1 MSSQSAGE
9 SRPELR
15 RGIGRIGF
23 FALAFGSMIGVGWVT
38 ALGTWLEA
46 AGPLGA
52 VLGFLAGGILMLGIG
67 LCYAEL
73 CAMLPVAGGEVAY
86 AYLAFGTSK
95 AFLVGWFLTFGYL
108 AVSAFEAI
116 SVARVLSY
124 LVPGL
129 DAWPLY
135 TVGGEIVYG
144 SHVALA
150 CVTTG
155 AITWVNY
162 RGVSGAARLQ
172 TILTVGFVLVTL
184 IFLGAGF
191 IGGDSANTRPWFTGV
206 GTTGALA
213 GIATVFV
220 TAPFW
225 FVGFDT
231 IPQGAEEAQHAV
243 QPRTLALLILASI
256 IGATLFYC
264 ALIWSVASTG
274 PWQQIAGAD
283 MPTAAAFRT
292 TMGSPLLANLVL
304 VAALMGLFT
313 SWNGFFLAGSRV
325 LFALGR
331 GQIAPPSL
339 GHTHPRYGTPATA
352 VLLSGVLTAAGACL
366 GRGAMVAFIDVGSFC
381 IALAFLGVSFS
392 TARLRR
398 DQPDFARPFRMPGG
412 RWVPWFAALGAAL
425 ILVVMVVPG
434 SGATLVWPLE
444 WAVLACVTGLGG
456 CAWWIGRRDRAEL
469 SEEERARRVLG
480 EFAEK
485 SVQRE
490 RRGRPG

>member
-1 MSSQSAGE
+1 MTSADVHGA
-9 SRPELR
+9 RPELR

-38 ALGTWLEA
+38 ALGTWLQS

-52 VLGFLAGGILMLGIG
+52 VLGFLAGGMLMLAIG

-86 AYLAFGTSK
+86 AYLAFGTGK

-108 AVSAFEAI
+108 SVSAFEAI
-116 SVARVLSY
+116 SVGRVLSH

-135 TVGGEIVYG
+135 SVGGETVYG
-144 SHVALA
+144 SHLLLAVA
-150 CVTTG
+150 TTG

-172 TILTVGFVLVTL
+172 TVLTVGFVLVTL
-184 IFLGAGF
+184 AFVGAGLL
-191 IGGDSANTRPWFTGV
+191 GGASENTRPWFSGV
-206 GTTGALA
+206 GTPGILA
-213 GIATVFV
+213 GIAAVFV

-231 IPQGAEEAQHAV
+231 IPQGAEEAQQSVA
-243 QPRTLALLILASI
+243 PRTLALLILVSI
-256 IGATLFYC
+256 AGATLFYC
-264 ALIWSVASTG
+264 ALIWGVARTG
-274 PWQQIAGAD
+274 PWQEIANAD

-292 TMGSPLLANLVL
+292 AMGSPLLANLVL
-304 VAALMGLFT
+304 VAALLGLFT

-331 GQIAPPSL
+331 GHIAPPFL
-339 GHTHPRYGTPATA
+339 GGAHARFGTPAAA
-352 VLLSGVLTAAGACL
+352 VLVSGAFTAAGACL

-398 DQPDFARPFRMPGG
+398 DRPDLARPYRLPGG
-412 RWVPWFAALGAAL
+412 RRVPLIAGLGAAL
-425 ILVVMVVPG
+425 ILVVMMVPG

-444 WAVLACVTGLGG
+444 WAILLAVTALGALAWWLGG
-456 CAWWIGRRDRAEL
+456 RGRAAVDEG
-469 SEEERARRVLG
+469 ERARRVLG
-480 EFAEK
+480 EYAPPP
-485 SVQRE
+485 R
-490 RRGRPG
+490 